1 MICCLCSVFNFL
13 KHGLKTSFCCTAYHS
28 KCVDPWLTNGK
39 KTCPVCKQPVEKKEP
54 KDPGPSTSIPV
65 DANERTPLLG
75 DDRPSTS
82 QQTSNPSLSAEL
94 V

>member
-1 MICCLCSVFNFL
+1 
-13 KHGLKTSFCCTAYHS
+13 
-28 KCVDPWLTNGK
+28 
-39 KTCPVCKQPVEKKEP
+39 VEKKEP

-65 DANERTPLLG
+65 DANERTPLLA